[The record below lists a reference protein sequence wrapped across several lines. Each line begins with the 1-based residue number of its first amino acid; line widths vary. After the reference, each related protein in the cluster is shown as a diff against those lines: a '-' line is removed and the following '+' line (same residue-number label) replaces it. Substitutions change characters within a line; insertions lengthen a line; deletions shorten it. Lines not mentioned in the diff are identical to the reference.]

1 MKFDRR
7 LTDEIYT
14 SDTVRLGKNAF
25 QAMQETIYHNGGV
38 GTITGY
44 YDAELSILS
53 VSDLLLHNLNHSYAS
68 LMEQTKGSLKNLFYK
83 KDAAFLDNARFR
95 QLQGEG
101 EGRILTADGAP
112 VYVRLY
118 KKDAV
123 DTDGTP
129 IWIMSVQMNW
139 AYENLALVNESIH
152 SALWYFEF
160 LSSSSIWCHPVIS
173 SDIWFPLC
181 KGKIHASTNNNLKY
195 PRFFDAFFLYSVF
208 SVWTAQMEIGG
219 MFRRD
224 AGQNAPLLRHK
235 TKGKSRIMNQNQAK
249 EYYKKLFVNYPD
261 VLSVEEA
268 TTLLGF
274 KSQTA
279 IIRRIHQH
287 RIRCLKVGRSFMIP
301 KEYLIDY
308 LLDS

>member
-1 MKFDRR
+1 M
-7 LTDEIYT
+7 
-14 SDTVRLGKNAF
+14 S
-25 QAMQETIYHNGGV
+25 TI
-38 GTITGY
+38 
-44 YDAELSILS
+44 
-53 VSDLLLHNLNHSYAS
+53 
-68 LMEQTKGSLKNLFYK
+68 
-83 KDAAFLDNARFR
+83 FR
-95 QLQGEG
+95 
-101 EGRILTADGAP
+101 
-112 VYVRLY
+112 YV
-118 KKDAV
+118 
-123 DTDGTP
+123 
-129 IWIMSVQMNW
+129 
-139 AYENLALVNESIH
+139 
-152 SALWYFEF
+152 
-160 LSSSSIWCHPVIS
+160 
-173 SDIWFPLC
+173 FPLLC
-181 KGKIHASTNNNLKY
+181 
-195 PRFFDAFFLYSVF
+195 FFDLDRPNGN
-208 SVWTAQMEIGG
+208 W
-219 MFRRD
+219 RD

>member
-1 MKFDRR
+1 MTSAQQATFIHIWISPVRCPRR
-7 LTDEIYT
+7 
-14 SDTVRLGKNAF
+14 
-25 QAMQETIYHNGGV
+25 MQSSISSQKTPKYKKLSRKRKTAQN
-38 GTITGY
+38 
-44 YDAELSILS
+44 LSILS
-53 VSDLLLHNLNHSYAS
+53 CFM
-68 LMEQTKGSLKNLFYK
+68 MECRWWDSNPHGFPN
-83 KDAAFLDNARFR
+83 D
-95 QLQGEG
+95 
-101 EGRILTADGAP
+101 
-112 VYVRLY
+112 
-118 KKDAV
+118 
-123 DTDGTP
+123 
-129 IWIMSVQMNW
+129 
-139 AYENLALVNESIH
+139 
-152 SALWYFEF
+152 FEF
-160 LSSSSIWCHPVIS
+160 LSASSIWCHPVIS

>member
-1 MKFDRR
+1 
-7 LTDEIYT
+7 
-14 SDTVRLGKNAF
+14 
-25 QAMQETIYHNGGV
+25 MQSLISSRKTPKYKKLSRKRKATQN
-38 GTITGY
+38 
-44 YDAELSILS
+44 LSIS
-53 VSDLLLHNLNHSYAS
+53 
-68 LMEQTKGSLKNLFYK
+68 GCLFM
-83 KDAAFLDNARFR
+83 
-95 QLQGEG
+95 
-101 EGRILTADGAP
+101 P
-112 VYVRLY
+112 VVGVEPTRVISTR
-118 KKDAV
+118 D
-123 DTDGTP
+123 
-129 IWIMSVQMNW
+129 
-139 AYENLALVNESIH
+139 
-152 SALWYFEF
+152 FEF
-160 LSSSSIWCHPVIS
+160 LSASFIWCHPVIS

-181 KGKIHASTNNNLKY
+181 KGKIHASTNNILKY

-287 RIRCLKVGRSFMIP
+287 RIRYLKVGRSFMIP

>member
-1 MKFDRR
+1 MP
-7 LTDEIYT
+7 
-14 SDTVRLGKNAF
+14 VV
-25 QAMQETIYHNGGV
+25 GV
-38 GTITGY
+38 EPTRVISTR
-44 YDAELSILS
+44 D
-53 VSDLLLHNLNHSYAS
+53 
-68 LMEQTKGSLKNLFYK
+68 
-83 KDAAFLDNARFR
+83 
-95 QLQGEG
+95 
-101 EGRILTADGAP
+101 
-112 VYVRLY
+112 
-118 KKDAV
+118 
-123 DTDGTP
+123 
-129 IWIMSVQMNW
+129 
-139 AYENLALVNESIH
+139 
-152 SALWYFEF
+152 FEF
-160 LSSSSIWCHPVIS
+160 LSASSIWCHPVIS

-181 KGKIHASTNNNLKY
+181 KGKIHASTNNNLKC
-195 PRFFDAFFLYSVF
+195 PRFFDAFSLYSAF

-249 EYYKKLFVNYPD
+249 EYYEKLFVNYPD
-261 VLSVEEA
+261 VLSVEET

-287 RIRCLKVGRSFMIP
+287 RIRCLKVRRSFMIP

>member
-1 MKFDRR
+1 MNKNRPSLKHSLSQFTFYAPALNRISQICCFPAALSQFSKIVPIKTASLR
-7 LTDEIYT
+7 YAVCGCCLCI
-14 SDTVRLGKNAF
+14 KNANYYNSCLAIKRLF
-25 QAMQETIYHNGGV
+25 LPESSLDESPISHGQKHGGGALLPVKNKRARKRCFLTRFSMPVV
-38 GTITGY
+38 GVEPTRVISTR
-44 YDAELSILS
+44 D
-53 VSDLLLHNLNHSYAS
+53 
-68 LMEQTKGSLKNLFYK
+68 
-83 KDAAFLDNARFR
+83 
-95 QLQGEG
+95 
-101 EGRILTADGAP
+101 
-112 VYVRLY
+112 
-118 KKDAV
+118 
-123 DTDGTP
+123 
-129 IWIMSVQMNW
+129 
-139 AYENLALVNESIH
+139 
-152 SALWYFEF
+152 FEF
-160 LSSSSIWCHPVIS
+160 LSSSSIWCHPVIF

-181 KGKIHASTNNNLKY
+181 KGKIHASTNNNLEY
-195 PRFFDAFFLYSVF
+195 PRFFDAFSPYSVF
-208 SVWTAQMEIGG
+208 SVWTAQKEIGG

-279 IIRRIHQH
+279 IIRRIHKH

>member
-1 MKFDRR
+1 MPSSAFSPRTQKYEKKCVKKKSSQKSFDF
-7 LTDEIYT
+7 
-14 SDTVRLGKNAF
+14 K
-25 QAMQETIYHNGGV
+25 
-38 GTITGY
+38 
-44 YDAELSILS
+44 
-53 VSDLLLHNLNHSYAS
+53 LLFS
-68 LMEQTKGSLKNLFYK
+68 
-83 KDAAFLDNARFR
+83 
-95 QLQGEG
+95 
-101 EGRILTADGAP
+101 ADGGGRTHT
-112 VYVRLY
+112 VLL
-118 KKDAV
+118 
-123 DTDGTP
+123 P
-129 IWIMSVQMNW
+129 ID
-139 AYENLALVNESIH
+139 
-152 SALWYFEF
+152 FEF
-160 LSSSSIWCHPVIS
+160 LSASSIWCYPVIS

-195 PRFFDAFFLYSVF
+195 PRFFDVFFLYSVF